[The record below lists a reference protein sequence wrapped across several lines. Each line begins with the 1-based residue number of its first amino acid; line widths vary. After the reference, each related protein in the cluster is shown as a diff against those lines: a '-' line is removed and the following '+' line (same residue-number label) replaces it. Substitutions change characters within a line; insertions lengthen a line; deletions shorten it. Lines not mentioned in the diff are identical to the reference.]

1 MLEMK
6 NRMTGERAAIGGAKY
21 WSVCRKDSLIQRL
34 GEYEDTGLKP
44 SEIVRCCRCAH
55 CHALVSGDGSFY
67 CESFGIEFYAPE
79 YSLERFFCGNGK
91 KA

>member
-1 MLEMK
+1 MLEKK
-6 NRMTGERAAIGGAKY
+6 NRMTSERAAIGGAKY

-34 GEYEDTGLKP
+34 GEYEDTGISP
-44 SEIVRCCRCAH
+44 SEFVRCYQGVH

-67 CESFGIEFYAPE
+67 CESLGMEFYAPE
-79 YSLERFFCGNGK
+79 HNLKRFYCADGR